1 MCGVETY
8 TYTVQTD
15 NREKEKIEAQFIEN
29 LVEINIRLKD
39 TIRPGHFIIQLLFS
53 LAVKYDEL
61 NQFLGCQF
69 EFVIFH
75 DKISP

>member
-15 NREKEKIEAQFIEN
+15 IRDKEKIEAQFIEN

-39 TIRPGHFIIQLLFS
+39 TIRPDHL
-53 LAVKYDEL
+53 
-61 NQFLGCQF
+61 
-69 EFVIFH
+69 
-75 DKISP
+75 